1 MKLTSLTLIP
11 LTLLG
16 VAACEAEEQTVTV
29 TVARSEFVGWTEAST
44 TDVGETVY
52 TVTEGS
58 DFEIEGNVDNLIVT
72 VDEIGDNDITFSF
85 GSPMAR
91 GTTGGGSDMIYSVT
105 VQNGRGV
112 DVSTPSEDAVTIYRI
127 DVEFDD

>member
-1 MKLTSLTLIP
+1 MKLTSLTLAP
-11 LTLLG
+11 LILFG
-16 VAACEAEEQTVTV
+16 AASCEVEEQTVTV
-29 TVARSEFVGWTEAST
+29 TVARSEFIGWTEAST
-44 TDVGETVY
+44 TEVGETVY

-58 DFEIEGNVDNLIVT
+58 DFEIEGNIDNLIVT

-85 GSPMAR
+85 GSAMAR
-91 GTTGGGSDMIYSVT
+91 GTTGGGSDMIYGVT

-112 DVSTPSEDAVTIYRI
+112 DISTPSEDAVTIYRI

>member
-1 MKLTSLTLIP
+1 MKLRSLTLIP
-11 LTLLG
+11 LILLG
-16 VAACEAEEQTVTV
+16 AAACEDEEQTVTV

-58 DFEIEGNVDNLIVT
+58 DFEIEGNIDNLIVT

-85 GSPMAR
+85 GTPMAQ
-91 GTTGGGSDMIYSVT
+91 GTTGGGSDMIYGVT
-105 VQNGRGV
+105 VKHGRGV
-112 DVSTPSEDAVTIYRI
+112 DISTPSEDAVTIYRI
-127 DVEFDD
+127 NVEFDD